1 MLLKWIC
8 CWLFVLTVTNQ
19 ASSDD
24 PAVSSPPVSSPPV
37 SSPPV
42 SSPPVSSSAI
52 PKRVKQQRVSPKL
65 LREAMALPEYRAQ
78 AILTPSPLSTVP
90 LQQLSEKLKA
100 NGDLENL
107 ALLEQLL
114 REHQRLS
121 HQSAHRSMAENLFNL
136 RCEVI
141 EVDLKQ
147 IPHDSV
153 LRANNLTNSDSGIST
168 SGISTSGISI
178 GIDPESAAKIHLAL
192 EQTLKSRQG
201 TRLFEPVTLTAIA
214 AETVH
219 FHQGTRLALP
229 SSDGSSPQG
238 FQEIGTII
246 DAKVNPTENDFYRVE
261 FAIEI
266 SHDHVGGPSSV
277 SPSSVS
283 PSSVSPPNPLTP
295 TYQKQQTSVLAKS
308 GEVAI
313 VVLPWGN
320 TEQKVFL
327 VTTVTPRKSGN

>member
-24 PAVSSPPVSSPPV
+24 PAFPSPPVSN
-37 SSPPV
+37 
-42 SSPPVSSSAI
+42 SAI
-52 PKRVKQQRVSPKL
+52 PKKVKQQRVSPKL

-78 AILTPSPLSTVP
+78 AIPAPSPLSTVP
-90 LQQLSEKLKA
+90 LQRLSEKLKA
-100 NGDLENL
+100 NGDLENSE
-107 ALLEQLL
+107 LLEQLL

-121 HQSAHRSMAENLFNL
+121 HQSAHHPMAENLFNL

-153 LRANNLTNSDSGIST
+153 LRANDLTNSDSGIST
-168 SGISTSGISI
+168 SGISTGV
-178 GIDPESAAKIHLAL
+178 DPQSAVKIHHAL
-192 EQTLKSRQG
+192 QQTLKSRQG

-214 AETVH
+214 AETIH

-229 SSDGSSPQG
+229 SSDGSPSQR
-238 FQEIGTII
+238 FQEIGTVI
-246 DAKVNPTENDFYRVE
+246 DAKVTPTENDFYRVE

-266 SHDHVGGPSSV
+266 SHDHIG
-277 SPSSVS
+277 SPSSVIE
-283 PSSVSPPNPLTP
+283 PQVSRPNPLKP
-295 TYQKQQTSVLAKS
+295 TYQKQHTSVLAKS

>member
-1 MLLKWIC
+1 MLSKWIC

-24 PAVSSPPVSSPPV
+24 PAVPRPPVSH
-37 SSPPV
+37 
-42 SSPPVSSSAI
+42 SAI
-52 PKRVKQQRVSPKL
+52 PTKAKQQRVSPKL

-78 AILTPSPLSTVP
+78 AIPAPSPLSTVP
-90 LQQLSEKLKA
+90 LQQLLEKLKA
-100 NGDLENL
+100 NGDLENS

-121 HQSAHRSMAENLFNL
+121 HQSAHRPMAENLFNL
-136 RCEVI
+136 RCEAI

-153 LRANNLTNSDSGIST
+153 LRGNNLTNSDSGIST
-168 SGISTSGISI
+168 SGISTSGISTS
-178 GIDPESAAKIHLAL
+178 GISTGVDPHSAAKIHHAL

-229 SSDGSSPQG
+229 SSDGSSSQG
-238 FQEIGTII
+238 FQEFGTII
-246 DAKVNPTENDFYRVE
+246 DAKVTPTENDFYRVE

-266 SHDHVGGPSSV
+266 RNDHLG
-277 SPSSVS
+277 SPSSVIE
-283 PSSVSPPNPLTP
+283 PQVSQPNPLKP
-295 TYQKQQTSVLAKS
+295 TYQQQHTSVLAKS
-308 GEVAI
+308 GDVAI

>member
-1 MLLKWIC
+1 MLSKWIC

-24 PAVSSPPVSSPPV
+24 PAVPRPPVSH
-37 SSPPV
+37 
-42 SSPPVSSSAI
+42 SAI
-52 PKRVKQQRVSPKL
+52 PTKAKQQRVSPKL

-78 AILTPSPLSTVP
+78 AIPAPSPLSTVP
-90 LQQLSEKLKA
+90 LQQLLEKLKA
-100 NGDLENL
+100 NGDLENS

-114 REHQRLS
+114 LEHQRLS
-121 HQSAHRSMAENLFNL
+121 HQSAHRPMAENLFNL
-136 RCEVI
+136 WCEAI

-153 LRANNLTNSDSGIST
+153 LRGNNLTNSDSRIST
-168 SGISTSGISI
+168 SGISTGV
-178 GIDPESAAKIHLAL
+178 DPHSAAKIHHAL

-229 SSDGSSPQG
+229 SSDGSSSQG
-238 FQEIGTII
+238 FQEFGTII
-246 DAKVNPTENDFYRVE
+246 DAKVTPTENDFYRVE

-266 SHDHVGGPSSV
+266 RHDHLG
-277 SPSSVS
+277 SPSSVIE
-283 PSSVSPPNPLTP
+283 PQVSQPNPLKP
-295 TYQKQQTSVLAKS
+295 TYQKQHTSVLAKS
-308 GEVAI
+308 GDVAI

>member
-1 MLLKWIC
+1 
-8 CWLFVLTVTNQ
+8 
-19 ASSDD
+19 
-24 PAVSSPPVSSPPV
+24 
-37 SSPPV
+37 
-42 SSPPVSSSAI
+42 
-52 PKRVKQQRVSPKL
+52 
-65 LREAMALPEYRAQ
+65 MALPEYRAQ

-90 LQQLSEKLKA
+90 LQQLLEKLKA
-100 NGDLENL
+100 NGDLENS

>member
-1 MLLKWIC
+1 MLLKWVC
-8 CWLFVLTVTNQ
+8 YWLFVLTVTNQ

-24 PAVSSPPVSSPPV
+24 PAVPSPPVSN
-37 SSPPV
+37 
-42 SSPPVSSSAI
+42 SAI
-52 PKRVKQQRVSPKL
+52 PKKVKQQRVSPKL

-78 AILTPSPLSTVP
+78 AIPAPSPLSTVP

-100 NGDLENL
+100 NGDLENS

-114 REHQRLS
+114 HEHQRLS
-121 HQSAHRSMAENLFNL
+121 HQSAHRPMAENLFNL
-136 RCEVI
+136 RCEAI

-153 LRANNLTNSDSGIST
+153 LRASTLTNSDSGIPT
-168 SGISTSGISI
+168 SGIPTGV
-178 GIDPESAAKIHLAL
+178 DPQSAAKIHQAL

-201 TRLFEPVTLTAIA
+201 NRLFEPVTLTAIA

-229 SSDGSSPQG
+229 SSDGSSSQG
-238 FQEIGTII
+238 FQEFGTII
-246 DAKVNPTENDFYRVE
+246 DAKVTPTENDFYRVE

-266 SHDHVGGPSSV
+266 SHDHVG

-283 PSSVSPPNPLTP
+283 EPQISQPNPLKP
-295 TYQKQQTSVLAKS
+295 TYQKQHTSVLAKS
-308 GEVAI
+308 GDVAI